1 MTTSSSAERAR
12 QIALTLLADH
22 QHPTESDIDDAVAAS
37 VAALGQLSE
46 TVDAAALRRRLEAD
60 VSVFVGQGAV
70 LEDDDANHRPWLDA
84 RRGAIDWRFWDAYRE
99 WSLRRLPRDV
109 VRGMDR
115 MTDDI
120 LGHLEDPQRDG
131 RWDRRGMVV
140 GQVQSG
146 KTSNYTG
153 LICKAADAGY
163 KFIVVL
169 TGLHNSLRSQT
180 QRRLD
185 EGFLGLDSRTSL
197 AFDNTNR
204 AIGVGAGGR
213 RQAPA
218 YTLTSSDDRGD
229 FARGVAQRIA
239 GRIGS
244 DPVLLVV
251 KKNRSILIN
260 LIEWVTSIN
269 GLLDPESGRMI
280 VSEFPLLVIDDEADN
295 ASVNTKRVDYETNVD
310 GTIAE
315 ETDPS
320 EINKQIRRLLHGFE
334 RSSFVAYTA
343 TPFANIFIDEEQP
356 SLKYGGDL
364 FPRSFIL
371 RIPPPTNYMGPAEV
385 FGVPA
390 AEDPEGI
397 ARPGLPVL
405 RTVEDHETWL
415 RTGHKIDAAPGRLP
429 TSLREAIR
437 AFFLVCAAR
446 AARGQENVH
455 NSMLVHVTR
464 FVEVQS
470 QVREQIQGEVETLTD
485 RVLGRG
491 GATDTAE
498 LLGEL
503 RTLWEEDFAKT
514 SARMPDD
521 LRGAPVS
528 WREVSGHLPV
538 AVARIKVLEINGSAR
553 DALTYTDQPDGISVI
568 VIGGDKLSR
577 GLTLEGLS
585 VSYYLRA
592 SKMYDT
598 LMQMGRWFGYREG
611 YNDLLRL
618 YTTGELQ
625 EWYRDIT
632 VANEELGHKF
642 DEMARVGSNPRDF
655 SLYVRKSPAG
665 LLVTARAKMRSGR
678 TMELTFSGDV
688 VETIGFQRDSKLQR
702 GNLEHVEKF
711 LLSQT
716 AAGRRRRGEGHPRW
730 TDIPGDEVASL
741 LESFTTVDGAKKAR
755 GRLLARYIRGCVADS
770 ELIEWTVVMIHNSQA
785 GDHEITLADERVGLT
800 TRSYYRSGQE
810 PAEDPDIV
818 GDYTIRRLGD
828 PKHESLDLDDE
839 ERRQSESHRAE
850 AEAQARRLAAAQG
863 IDPEKIKPLAVGP
876 FVRRV
881 RPITRGLLVIYC
893 LNPNQARM
901 PEPVDAIPG
910 LLISFP
916 ESPGA
921 PTISYEV
928 PRRYWEQEAM

>member
-12 QIALTLLADH
+12 QIALTLLADR
-22 QHPTESDIDDAVAAS
+22 QHPNESDIDDAVAAS

-46 TVDAAALRRRLEAD
+46 TVDGAALRRRLEAD

-70 LEDDDANHRPWLDA
+70 LEDDDSNHRPWLDA

-120 LGHLEDPQRDG
+120 LGHLEDPQREG

-218 YTLTSSDDRGD
+218 YTLTSSDERGD

-251 KKNRSILIN
+251 KKNRSILTN
-260 LIEWVTSIN
+260 LIEWVTTIN
-269 GLLDPESGRMI
+269 GLLDPESGRMV

-295 ASVNTKRVDYETNVD
+295 ASVNTKQVDRETQAD

-315 ETDPS
+315 TDPS
-320 EINKQIRRLLHGFE
+320 AINMHIRRLLHAFE

-356 SLKYGGDL
+356 SPSYGGDL

-390 AEDPEGI
+390 AEDPEGV

-405 RTVEDHETWL
+405 RTLEDHESWL
-415 RTGHKIDAAPGRLP
+415 QTGHKIDAAPGRLP
-429 TSLREAIR
+429 TSLKEAIR

-446 AARGQENVH
+446 SARGQENVH

-464 FVEVQS
+464 FVAVQS
-470 QVREQIQGEVETLTD
+470 QVRDQIQGEVETLTD
-485 RVLGRG
+485 RILGRG
-491 GATDTAE
+491 GNADTAE
-498 LLGEL
+498 LLSEL
-503 RTLWEEDFAKT
+503 QTLWEEDFIKT
-514 SARMPDD
+514 SARMPEE

-528 WREVSGHLPV
+528 WREVSDHLPV
-538 AVARIKVLEINGSAR
+538 AVARIKVLEINGTAR
-553 DALTYTDQPDGISVI
+553 DALTYTDQPDGISLI
-568 VIGGDKLSR
+568 VVGGDKLSR

-598 LMQMGRWFGYREG
+598 LMQMGRWFGFREG
-611 YNDLLRL
+611 YTDLLRL

-688 VETIGFQRDSKLQR
+688 VETIGFQRDSALQR
-702 GNLEHVEKF
+702 DNLDHVEKF
-711 LLSQT
+711 LLAQT
-716 AAGRRRRGEGHPRW
+716 AAGRHRTGEGHPKW
-730 TDIPGDEVASL
+730 ADVPGDEVASL
-741 LESFTTVDGAKKAR
+741 LESFATVDGAKKAR

-770 ELIEWTVVMIHNSQA
+770 ELTEWTVVVVHNSQA
-785 GDHEITLADERVGLT
+785 GDQEIALAGERVGLT

-810 PAEDPDIV
+810 ADDQPDIV

-828 PKHESLDLDDE
+828 PKHESLDLDE
-839 ERRQSESHRAE
+839 SGRQEAESLRSA
-850 AEAQARRLAAAQG
+850 AEAQARQRAAAQG
-863 IDPEKIKPLAVGP
+863 IDPEKVKSLAVGP

-881 RPITRGLLVIYC
+881 RPITRGLLVVYC
-893 LNPNQARM
+893 LNPNQAQM

-910 LLISFP
+910 LLVSFP

-921 PTISYEV
+921 PAISYEV